1 MGKAP
6 PPIRLRYKG
15 RVPNTVYCFSAY
27 SYQGVTYVGNFGS
40 VDRILEADFT
50 REHFLT
56 VGGYVE
62 SISIHNDII
71 YMLVENGEEF
81 RVHVYNIYGASLSS
95 WRHEDRLSE
104 ESGSLTVVADKLVV
118 ADRLN
123 KRLTVYSLNGDVI
136 KNIYVQE
143 VSLGPV
149 ELCTLDNSSVILSCT
164 DESTLLR
171 INIDTE
177 QVMWTS
183 DCIEEPGGVVC
194 YEEDYVLVSPYRS
207 AQTVIY
213 VLDIN
218 NG

>member
-6 PPIRLRYKG
+6 LPIRLQYKEH
-15 RVPNTVYCFSAY
+15 VPNKNICCAAY
-27 SYQGVTYVGNFGS
+27 SYKGVTYVAYYRS
-40 VDRILEADFT
+40 VDKIIEADFT
-50 REHFLT
+50 DEHFLT
-56 VGGYVE
+56 VGGVQ

-71 YMLVENGEEF
+71 YMLVGNGSDF
-81 RVHVYNIYGASLSS
+81 RIDVYNIYGASLSS
-95 WRHEDRLSE
+95 WRHEDRRAE

-123 KRLTVYSLNGDVI
+123 QRLTVYSLNGDVI
-136 KNIYVQE
+136 KNISVQE